1 MNFEQPQAH
10 LTLSLMCLA
19 EMMTTVN
26 AAISQQTHIE
36 SRRLCLVSEVRCLA
50 VEGLDKFVRLVAQQ
64 QMEALGENL
73 TSVVVSLIPVIAED
87 EDERGFNDRHIEK
100 IKSKTTD
107 EAVALLEW
115 LSGGDRG
122 RKLARCWKGIPFLP
136 QTPVLDV
143 VRANLR
149 KVKVDYDNLLATDTQ
164 MTSKRNTLS
173 SSSKQSEGGSASGDS
188 KSASSSP
195 KMMHSLHKRLDMI
208 CTFLGNENASI
219 RRVFLDHLLSLLR
232 SHRELFLALIDNEGS
247 SSMKR
252 FLTEVYP
259 GAIQSSRGVVTEM
272 VTTLLGRC
280 VRETDP
286 NARVLLATCFGEVGA
301 IAEQK
306 LEVSVPT
313 AERGGEVLD
322 NAYDAYDW
330 RLQRP
335 PWQTLASQYQL
346 QLVTK
351 DLVTTMKAAP
361 DST

>member
-1 MNFEQPQAH
+1 
-10 LTLSLMCLA
+10 
-19 EMMTTVN
+19 MMTTVN
-26 AAISQQTHIE
+26 AAISHQPGANTP
-36 SRRLCLVSEVRCLA
+36 SKRLCLVSEVRYLA

-73 TSVVVSLIPVIAED
+73 TSVVVSLIPVIAE
-87 EDERGFNDRHIEK
+87 EDERGLFFDRHIEK
-100 IKSKTTD
+100 TKTKITGD
-107 EAVALLEW
+107 AVALLEW
-115 LSGGDRG
+115 LSGGERG
-122 RKLARCWKGIPFLP
+122 RKLARCWKEIPFLP
-136 QTPVLDV
+136 QTPALDG
-143 VRANLR
+143 VRANLK
-149 KVKVDYDNLLATDTQ
+149 KVNVDYDNLLATDTQ
-164 MTSKRNTLS
+164 MTSKRSTLS

-195 KMMHSLHKRLDMI
+195 KKLLDLRKRLDMI
-208 CTFLGNENASI
+208 CTFLENENASI

-232 SHRELFLALIDNEGS
+232 SHRELFFALIENEGS

-252 FLTEVYP
+252 FLTEIYP
-259 GAIQSSRGVVTEM
+259 AAFQSSRGAVTEM

-286 NARVLLATCFGEVGA
+286 TARVLLATCFGEVGA

-306 LEVSVPT
+306 LEVSAPT
-313 AERGGEVLD
+313 AERGGGEVSD

-335 PWQTLASQYQL
+335 PWHTLPSQYQF

>member
-1 MNFEQPQAH
+1 
-10 LTLSLMCLA
+10 
-19 EMMTTVN
+19 MMTTVN
-26 AAISQQTHIE
+26 AAISPQQIGAQTD
-36 SRRLCLVSEVRCLA
+36 SRRLCLVAEVQCLA
-50 VEGLDKFVRLVAQQ
+50 VEGLDKFVRLVAQH

-73 TSVVVSLIPVIAED
+73 TSVVVSLIPVIAEN
-87 EDERGFNDRHIEK
+87 EQGFNDRHAQLN
-100 IKSKTTD
+100 SKTTN

-136 QTPVLDV
+136 QTPALDV

-149 KVKVDYDNLLATDTQ
+149 KVKVDYDNLVATDTQ

-173 SSSKQSEGGSASGDS
+173 SSSKLSEGGSASGDS

-195 KMMHSLHKRLDMI
+195 KKLLDLRKRLDMI

-259 GAIQSSRGVVTEM
+259 GAIQSSRGIVTEM

-286 NARVLLATCFGEVGA
+286 DARVLLATCFGEVGA

-313 AERGGEVLD
+313 AERGGDITD

-335 PWQTLASQYQL
+335 PWHTLPSQYQL